1 MQLAPLASPTGT
13 STRQKMPCYHPIPA
27 YRTEAGEIRIRKADD
42 LYNVGKPLHLP
53 CGSCI
58 GCRKSLAQGWA
69 LRCHLEAAR
78 HNHVGFATLTFD
90 DKNLQVTLSR
100 RTYQLF
106 VKRLR
111 RSMPART
118 LRHFGCGEYGE
129 TNGRPHYHALLFG
142 TYDAAAVEKAWG
154 LGFTKT
160 VRATPRAIAYV
171 AGYTAKKIGWQL
183 EVEERIDYSTGEIY
197 TWQPPFIQMSRNPGI
212 GAHARQWVNSWR
224 SEAIYN
230 GKRQPV
236 PRFLHE
242 AWKAQ
247 ATEEEIEALALE
259 KEARAQRRAS
269 DKPDYDR
276 RAAEAIAVARQQ
288 QQASRRPL

>member
-1 MQLAPLASPTGT
+1 
-13 STRQKMPCYHPIPA
+13 MPCYHPMPA
-27 YRTEAGEIRIRKADD
+27 YRSEAGEVKLRKADD
-42 LYNVGKPLHLP
+42 LYNVGKPLQLP

-58 GCRKSLAQGWA
+58 GCQTSKAKAWA
-69 LRCHLEAAR
+69 LRCHLEAAT
-78 HNHVGFATLTFD
+78 HPIVGFTTLTFND
-90 DKNLQVTLSR
+90 ENLQVTLAR

-111 RSMPART
+111 RSLPARA

-129 TNGRPHYHALLFG
+129 KNQRPHYHAILFG
-142 TYDAAAVEKAWG
+142 TADEQLVDRAWG
-154 LGFTKT
+154 LGHTFT
-160 VRATPRAIAYV
+160 VRATAATINYV

-183 EVEERIDYSTGEIY
+183 AVEERIDYSTGEIY

-212 GAHARQWVNSWR
+212 GAHARQFVNSWR

-247 ATEEEIEALALE
+247 ATEEEIQALQTE
-259 KEARAQRRAS
+259 KEARALARAT
-269 DKPDYDR
+269 DKPDYTR
-276 RAAEAIAVARQQ
+276 RANEALAIAKQAL
-288 QQASRRPL
+288 QASRRPI

>member
-1 MQLAPLASPTGT
+1 
-13 STRQKMPCYHPIPA
+13 MPCYHPIPA
-27 YRTEAGEIRIRKADD
+27 YRTEAGEIRLRKADD
-42 LYNVGKPLHLP
+42 EYNVGKPLQLP
-53 CGSCI
+53 CSSCI
-58 GCRKSLAQGWA
+58 GCQKSKAQAWA

-78 HNHVGFATLTFD
+78 HKAVGFTTLTFND
-90 DKNLQVTLSR
+90 DKLEVTLAR

-129 TNGRPHYHALLFG
+129 KNGRPHYHAILFG
-142 TYDAAAVEKAWG
+142 TYDEQLVDKAWG
-154 LGFTKT
+154 LGHTKT
-160 VRATPRAIAYV
+160 VRATPATIAYV
-171 AGYTAKKIGWQL
+171 AGYTAKKIGWQFD
-183 EVEERIDYSTGEIY
+183 VEERIDYSTGEVY

-224 SEAIYN
+224 REAIYN

-247 ATEEEIEALALE
+247 ATEEEIEALAIE
-259 KEARAQRRAS
+259 KEETARARATN
-269 DKPDYDR
+269 KPDYTR
-276 RAAEAIAVARQQ
+276 RAAEQIAIARKEHQAAR
-288 QQASRRPL
+288 RTV